1 MHLNLVENCVR
12 SVVTRSTY
20 DNYEIVVVV
29 DDHTPQ
35 AVLGNLRATA
45 GDRLR
50 VVRFARPFN
59 FSEKVNL
66 GVLRSRGDVVLLL
79 NDDTEVLPAGWR
91 QRAPGAEGRSE
102 WIEAM
107 LMYALDPAVGAVG
120 AKLYFADRRIQHV
133 GIVNQAGKPGH
144 PFYGYRSDYPGYFG
158 NARHPVNY
166 LAATAACLM
175 SRREVFEE
183 VGGLSLAFP
192 INFNDVDY
200 GFKLHTRGYRTVV
213 NPDVELLHYESSTR
227 TAVVT
232 EYEHVELMRLWKHLM
247 WNDPYYPRVA
257 SEDGNFVLPP
267 VPRRRHVRR
276 RGGRHA
282 RLVV

>member
-1 MHLNLVENCVR
+1 M
-12 SVVTRSTY
+12 
-20 DNYEIVVVV
+20 
-29 DDHTPQ
+29 
-35 AVLGNLRATA
+35 
-45 GDRLR
+45 
-50 VVRFARPFN
+50 RFARPFS
-59 FSEKVNL
+59 FSEKINL
-66 GVLRSRGDVVLLL
+66 GVLRSRGDVVLML

-107 LMYALDPAVGAVG
+107 LMYALDPAIGAVG

-133 GIVNQAGKPGH
+133 GIVNQRGKPGH
-144 PFYGYRSDYPGYFG
+144 PFYGYRGDHPGYFS
-158 NARHPVNY
+158 NARLPVNY

-183 VGGLSLAFP
+183 VGGLSLGFP

-267 VPRRRHVRR
+267 YRVDGTFAVSEGCGSPRPRERPRGSDEYAQPGRRRQPA
-276 RGGRHA
+276 G
-282 RLVV
+282 